1 MDGTLRDGA
10 DIPRLRYMY
19 YEIKVP
25 ILTHVSSNNKTLSN
39 SSAVVAMLVGRGS
52 LG

>member
-1 MDGTLRDGA
+1 MDVMEIFQKQFNDCG
-10 DIPRLRYMY
+10 LRYY
-19 YEIKVP
+19 DIKVP